1 MLGDNISKTDRLER
15 AVTVLNQALQ
25 KLQEHDYIAAQNRV
39 AFARQV
45 LEEVQL
51 DFDLYF
57 QAKAMLDQLL

>member
-15 AVTVLNQALQ
+15 AISVLNQALQ
-25 KLQEHDYIAAQNRV
+25 KLQDHDYTAAQSQV

-51 DFDLYF
+51 DFDLQL
-57 QAKAMLDQLL
+57 QATIMLDQLL